1 MEEEA
6 ASNNQILDEKI
17 YVAVG
22 INVWKNISNLL
33 WALKNSQGNKICILH
48 IHHPSPTIPLLGTR
62 FEASTVDEESL
73 RAYREKEKAK
83 IDKILQ
89 KYLSICLYKGVQ
101 AEKLCIEMDSIG
113 KGIVETIYQH
123 RIRKF
128 VMGAAADKHYSMYQR
143 LDIRHGHLFFILTAS
158 FVNCFARKMEDLKS
172 KKANFVCQQAPATCQ
187 IHFTCK
193 GNLIHTREA
202 RVDEVR
208 ALSVLLS
215 EFQRLVLPQL
225 SSGSLEEAASLNGQ
239 SNRSSMDIISSDT
252 LSNTGRAEVTIS
264 QDQEEPDDSSSQI
277 FPCRGMRLDVI
288 SFLIKSAMLWQK
300 LTIQN
305 HDHSE

>member
-1 MEEEA
+1 MAEEA
-6 ASNNQILDEKI
+6 ASNQILDEKI
-17 YVAVG
+17 YFAVG

-33 WALKNSQGNKICILH
+33 WILKNSQGKKICILH
-48 IHHPSPTIPLLGTR
+48 IHQPSPTIPLLGTS
-62 FEASTVDEESL
+62 FEASTVDDESL

-83 IDKILQ
+83 TDKSLQ
-89 KYLSICLYKGVQ
+89 KYITICQYKGFE

-128 VMGAAADKHYSMYQR
+128 VMGAAADKHYSM
-143 LDIRHGHLFFILTAS
+143 
-158 FVNCFARKMEDLKS
+158 KMEDLKS
-172 KKANFVCQQAPATCQ
+172 KKANFVNQQAPATCQ

-215 EFQRLVLPQL
+215 EFQRLVSPQI

-239 SNRSSMDIISSDT
+239 SSRSSSMDIISRSDA
-252 LSNTGRAEVTIS
+252 LSNTGRAEVTTPS
-264 QDQEEPDDSSSQI
+264 QDQEEPDDSSSQV
-277 FPCRGMRLDVI
+277 FPGNATRRDKLPHQI
-288 SFLIKSAMLWQK
+288 HHAMAEAHNPK
-300 LTIQN
+300 P
-305 HDHSE
+305 

>member
-6 ASNNQILDEKI
+6 ASNNQIIDEKI

-33 WALKNSQGNKICILH
+33 WALKNSQGNRICILH

-73 RAYREKEKAK
+73 RAYREKEKTK

-123 RIRKF
+123 RIRKL
-128 VMGAAADKHYSMYQR
+128 VMGAAADKHYSM
-143 LDIRHGHLFFILTAS
+143 
-158 FVNCFARKMEDLKS
+158 
-172 KKANFVCQQAPATCQ
+172 
-187 IHFTCK
+187 
-193 GNLIHTREA
+193 EA
-202 RVDEVR
+202 GVDEVR

-215 EFQRLVLPQL
+215 EFQRLVLPQI
-225 SSGSLEEAASLNGQ
+225 SSGSLEEAASLNGEN
-239 SNRSSMDIISSDT
+239 NRSSMDIISFDA

-264 QDQEEPDDSSSQI
+264 QDQEEPDDSSSQV

-288 SFLIKSAMLWQK
+288 SFLIKSAMLWQ
-300 LTIQN
+300 IQN

>member
-6 ASNNQILDEKI
+6 ASNQILDEKI

-48 IHHPSPTIPLLGTR
+48 VHQPSPTIPLLGTR

-73 RAYREKEKAK
+73 RAYRGKEKAK
-83 IDKILQ
+83 VDKILQ

-101 AEKLCIEMDSIG
+101 AQKLCIEMDSIG

-128 VMGAAADKHYSMYQR
+128 VMGAAADKHYSM
-143 LDIRHGHLFFILTAS
+143 
-158 FVNCFARKMEDLKS
+158 
-172 KKANFVCQQAPATCQ
+172 
-187 IHFTCK
+187 
-193 GNLIHTREA
+193 EA

-215 EFQRLVLPQL
+215 EFQRLVLPQI
-225 SSGSLEEAASLNGQ
+225 SSGSLEEAASLNE
-239 SNRSSMDIISSDT
+239 SMDIISSDA
-252 LSNTGRAEVTIS
+252 LSNTGRSEVTLS
-264 QDQEEPDDSSSQI
+264 QDEEEQDDSSSQI

-288 SFLIKSAMLWQK
+288 NFLIKSTMLWQK

-305 HDHSE
+305 HEHSE